1 MRMVRRKS
9 GYVERPSF
17 YCATCHDDQ
26 LHGLGQQAMS
36 PEGKEK
42 NRERQARIYAD
53 PVLGAQHREK
63 CKARYQQQMQD
74 PEGRKKIRKQK
85 RQQWRRYQKSPK
97 YKEML
102 VRRRLKAIELREDK
116 LDRDPLVVPRGDPML
131 EWLYQQIDLYCEER
145 GISPLEVVG
154 PVMGGKNWMKWRL
167 GSRSNGGKFMPLRVV
182 DAVLVRLDLPHRLED
197 FDFKRRSDIR
207 YGRLEQP
214 DQQQDDDDQ
223 KDDTTTDIHA
233 LELPNSEAA

>member
-9 GYVERPSF
+9 GYVERHSF
-17 YCATCHDDQ
+17 YCATCHDGQ
-26 LHGLGQQAMS
+26 LHELGQQAMS

-42 NRERQARIYAD
+42 NRQRQARLYAD

-63 CKARYQQQMQD
+63 TKARYQAAMQD
-74 PEGRKKIRKQK
+74 PEKRKKIRKQK
-85 RQQWRRYQKSPK
+85 RKQWRRYQKTPK

-102 VRRRLKAIELREDK
+102 VRRRVKKLELREDQ
-116 LDRDPLVVPRGDPML
+116 LDLNPLVVLKGDPMVD
-131 EWLYQQIDLYCEER
+131 WLYEQIDRYCEER
-145 GISPLEVVG
+145 DLSASDVFGPL
-154 PVMGGKNWMKWRL
+154 MGGRNWGRWRSDSSAAKGRYL
-167 GSRSNGGKFMPLRVV
+167 PLRMV

-223 KDDTTTDIHA
+223 KDDTTADIHA
-233 LELPNSEAA
+233 PELPRTEAA

>member
-131 EWLYQQIDLYCEER
+131 EWLYQQIDLYCEEGHQSPR
-145 GISPLEVVG
+145 GGRSGDGRQELDEVAPWFPVKWWQVHAAPGRRRRPGTTRPSSPVG
-154 PVMGGKNWMKWRL
+154 GLRL
-167 GSRSNGGKFMPLRVV
+167 QAQIRHPLR
-182 DAVLVRLDLPHRLED
+182 
-197 FDFKRRSDIR
+197 
-207 YGRLEQP
+207 
-214 DQQQDDDDQ
+214 
-223 KDDTTTDIHA
+223 
-233 LELPNSEAA
+233 AARTARPAAG